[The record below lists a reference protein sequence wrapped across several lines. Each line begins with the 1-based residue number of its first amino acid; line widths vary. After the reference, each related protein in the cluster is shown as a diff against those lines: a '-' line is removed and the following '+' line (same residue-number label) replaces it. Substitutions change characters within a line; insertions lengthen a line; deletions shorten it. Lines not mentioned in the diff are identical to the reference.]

1 MAARASWSRSPASGS
16 SLTSR
21 AMQEREQETPMFLIA
36 AGGTAGHVLPAL
48 AVGQALRDR
57 GARVTFAGSPD
68 RAEARLVPEAGF
80 ELDTFR
86 VSGLSRRPGVEQARA
101 ALRALAAP
109 AACDRILAK
118 RRPDAVLGGGG
129 YVAGPMVIAAAR
141 RRIPAALTEADAELG
156 LANRLAAP
164 FAKRV
169 LLSYP
174 IPSRKPP
181 KYVVTGRAIPDNARP
196 VPRDEAR
203 ARLGLPAEGPV
214 LLVAGAR
221 AGARSL
227 NELAVEAFGESGPA
241 VLHISGERDYEELRT
256 RVSRPDY
263 VLLPV
268 LDGLGAAYG
277 AADLAVMRSGSTVWE
292 LAAAGLPAV
301 LVPYPFATA
310 DHQTKNARYF
320 ESAGGAIVIPESEL
334 GQVPETARSLLDDPD
349 RLGKMSAAM
358 LSVAR
363 PDAAEQIAEE
373 LRALAAARG

>member
-1 MAARASWSRSPASGS
+1 V
-16 SLTSR
+16 
-21 AMQEREQETPMFLIA
+21 FLIA

-48 AVGQALRDR
+48 AIAHELRDR

-86 VSGLSRRPGVEQARA
+86 VSGLPRRPGVEQACA

-109 AACDRILAK
+109 AACDRILAR

-129 YVAGPMVIAAAR
+129 YVAGPMVFAAAR
-141 RRIPAALTEADAELG
+141 RRIPAALTEADAQLG

-169 LLSYP
+169 FLSYP
-174 IPSRKPP
+174 IPGRKPP

-196 VPRDEAR
+196 LPRDEAR
-203 ARLGLPAEGPV
+203 AQLRLPAEGPV

-241 VLHISGERDYEELRT
+241 VLHISGERDYDELRM
-256 RVSRPDY
+256 RVKRPDY

-268 LDGLGAAYG
+268 LDGLGSAYG
-277 AADLAVMRSGSTVWE
+277 AADLALMRSGSTVWE

-301 LVPYPFATA
+301 LVPYPFATG

-320 ESAGGAIVIPESEL
+320 EAAGGAIVIPESEL
-334 GQVPETARSLLDDPD
+334 GRAPETARSLLDDPG
-349 RLGKMSAAM
+349 RLAKMSAAM

-363 PDAAEQIAEE
+363 PDAAERIAEE
-373 LRALAAARG
+373 LTALAAARG